1 MVERRLITRRDLLK
15 GAAAVPAA
23 IALSSCAPS
32 STSPSAAPSAS
43 PTPGEPVVFGVSAPL
58 SGDNAEFGRIWQRA
72 MTLRLEEL
80 NAAGGI
86 KGRRVEVLFEDSQGK
101 GEQAVAIA
109 QKFTNDKKVL
119 AEMGDQSSVT
129 SMAASPIYVR
139 GNMVQFGFT
148 NSHPDFTKGGDFMFS
163 TAPTQV
169 QDAAY
174 LAEVGHGRLGKTH
187 AILFQNTDFGKA
199 TSGIYAQ
206 KIKDLGGQVVLSESY
221 LPADKDFRPLIAK
234 VRDAKPEVLVL
245 ISFFSDG
252 ALILQQARAA
262 GVDTKAI
269 TPSSCYNPQF
279 IGIGGAAVEGTVMT
293 TTFFPG
299 NPRPEAQKFV
309 AAYKQRYNADPEVH
323 AAGAYDALTALAW
336 AVDKAGVERVAIK
349 DALATGQDIPSIIY
363 GPFRFGPDRRV
374 QPFKVQPIQVKGGQF
389 VAFS

>member
-1 MVERRLITRRDLLK
+1 MVEKRLITRRGLLK

-32 STSPSAAPSAS
+32 STAPSAAPSAS

-148 NSHPDFTKGGDFMFS
+148 NSHPDFTKGGEFMFS
-163 TAPTQV
+163 TAPT
-169 QDAAY
+169 
-174 LAEVGHGRLGKTH
+174 
-187 AILFQNTDFGKA
+187 
-199 TSGIYAQ
+199 
-206 KIKDLGGQVVLSESY
+206 
-221 LPADKDFRPLIAK
+221 
-234 VRDAKPEVLVL
+234 
-245 ISFFSDG
+245 
-252 ALILQQARAA
+252 
-262 GVDTKAI
+262 
-269 TPSSCYNPQF
+269 
-279 IGIGGAAVEGTVMT
+279 
-293 TTFFPG
+293 
-299 NPRPEAQKFV
+299 
-309 AAYKQRYNADPEVH
+309 
-323 AAGAYDALTALAW
+323 
-336 AVDKAGVERVAIK
+336 
-349 DALATGQDIPSIIY
+349 
-363 GPFRFGPDRRV
+363 
-374 QPFKVQPIQVKGGQF
+374 
-389 VAFS
+389 